1 MSVHDYSATLL
12 DAVATARADGEKI
25 RIEGAGTKA
34 KLGRAVEGKTLDV
47 RNHRG
52 VVSFEPTELVITA
65 RTGTTIAELDA
76 ALAEKGQILPFE
88 PPRFDGSATL
98 GGTLAAGLSGPRRP
112 FAGAARD
119 VVLGVRVITGKG
131 EHLRFGGEVI
141 KNVAG
146 YDVSRLMVGA
156 FGTLG
161 VITEASIK
169 ILPTPALTQTVV
181 LETSPEAAIDELDR
195 IAGLSIPLSGLAFAD
210 GLIRIRLAGTQAGV
224 ASASAMLGGEVLAD
238 ADAWWTGLRDQSLD
252 FFSGDLPLWRVV
264 VPAATPHLDVHGQWL
279 LDWSGTQ
286 RWLRSN
292 ADATVIRAAASAVG
306 GHATCYSG
314 HASEPFHPLTDGIAR
329 LHSRLKDAFDPDRIM
344 NVGRMYADT

>member
-1 MSVHDYSATLL
+1 MSDHDHSATLL

-65 RTGTTIAELDA
+65 RIGTTIAELDA

-181 LETSPEAAIDELDR
+181 LETSPEAAIDELES

-238 ADAWWTGLRDQSLD
+238 AEAWWTGLRDHSLD

>member
-1 MSVHDYSATLL
+1 MSDHDYSATLL

-169 ILPTPALTQTVV
+169 ILPTPAMTQTVV

-238 ADAWWTGLRDQSLD
+238 ADAWWTGLRDHSLD

-264 VPAATPHLDVHGQWL
+264 VPAATPHLDVQGQWL
-279 LDWSGTQ
+279 LDWRGTQ
-286 RWLRSN
+286 RWLRAN

>member
-1 MSVHDYSATLL
+1 M
-12 DAVATARADGEKI
+12 
-25 RIEGAGTKA
+25 
-34 KLGRAVEGKTLDV
+34 
-47 RNHRG
+47 
-52 VVSFEPTELVITA
+52 
-65 RTGTTIAELDA
+65 
-76 ALAEKGQILPFE
+76 
-88 PPRFDGSATL
+88 

-169 ILPTPALTQTVV
+169 ILPTPAMTQTVV

-238 ADAWWTGLRDQSLD
+238 ADTWWTGLRDHSLD

>member
-1 MSVHDYSATLL
+1 MSDHDYSATLL
-12 DAVATARADGEKI
+12 DAVVTARADGEKI

-169 ILPTPALTQTVV
+169 ILPTPAVTQTVV
-181 LETSPEAAIDELDR
+181 LETSADAAIHELDR

-224 ASASAMLGGEVLAD
+224 ASASAMLAARYSRMQTLGGQVYATTASSSSLATYHFGALWYLRRRRTWTCMVNGSSIGVGLSAGFAPTQTPRSFVRPRTLWAGTPPATQGTPANRSIRSLTVLPNC
-238 ADAWWTGLRDQSLD
+238 THVSKTRL
-252 FFSGDLPLWRVV
+252 
-264 VPAATPHLDVHGQWL
+264 
-279 LDWSGTQ
+279 
-286 RWLRSN
+286 
-292 ADATVIRAAASAVG
+292 IRTAS
-306 GHATCYSG
+306 
-314 HASEPFHPLTDGIAR
+314 
-329 LHSRLKDAFDPDRIM
+329 
-344 NVGRMYADT
+344 